1 MIKKGKRY
9 KYLGDPSMEGSLLS
23 FGVGSI
29 YQSNRD
35 GYLLDNVMQERY
47 ISEEIG
53 EKYFLCTSDSASN
66 NSFEEILNKMK
77 TIYNSKNADYGNSF
91 GKSLDEFGIIAS
103 TVRISDKVN
112 RLINL
117 TKGNKAR
124 VKDESLE
131 DTLLDLANYAVMTI
145 AWMEEKK

>member
-9 KYLGDPSMEGSLLS
+9 KYLGDPSMEGNLLS
-23 FGVGSI
+23 FGVGNI

-35 GYLLDNVMQERY
+35 RYLLDNVMQERY

-53 EKYFLCTSDSASN
+53 EKYFICVSDSAPN
-66 NSFEEILNKMK
+66 NSFGEILNKME
-77 TIYNSKNADYGNSF
+77 TTYNSKNADYGNSF

-145 AWMEEKK
+145 IWMEEKK